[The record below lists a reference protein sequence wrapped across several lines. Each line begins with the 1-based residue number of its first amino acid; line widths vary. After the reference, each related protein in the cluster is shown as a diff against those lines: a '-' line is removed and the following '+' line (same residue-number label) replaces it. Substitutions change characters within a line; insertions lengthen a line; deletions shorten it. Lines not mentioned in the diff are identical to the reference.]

1 MAYSYSQDNFC
12 WIRKAA
18 LPVELENTAA
28 SCRCFFFTPQTP
40 HYQKENLARGYVT
53 VYHKFPKICPEHNV
67 FAVRQTL
74 WSQYFVT
81 KQGMN
86 QIYPLPWRLCQRI
99 YMQMENL
106 VKLLLSPCW
115 TKAYRNICQ
124 VKFLGAIL
132 QTWLQWILMLTY
144 MNNERDLQWVMFEL

>member
-1 MAYSYSQDNFC
+1 MLNKESSIAC
-12 WIRKAA
+12 GI
-18 LPVELENTAA
+18 EEH
-28 SCRCFFFTPQTP
+28 SCFLSLFLFTPQTS

-86 QIYPLPWRLCQRI
+86 QIYPLPWRLCQRM

-115 TKAYRNICQ
+115 TKACRNICK